1 MNIVQENENMLL
13 KRKEVVLEI
22 KHGNAATPAKTEI
35 TSALATRYSVDPE
48 HVVVDYILTRKGV
61 NESVVKAKIYK
72 EKPKVKPKAEAKKGE
87 TKSEAQTNKAA

>member
-35 TSALATRYSVDPE
+35 IGALATKYSVDPE

-61 NESVVKAKIYK
+61 NESVAKAKIYR
-72 EKPKVKPKAEAKKGE
+72 EKPKAGAKKEEAKG
-87 TKSEAQTNKAA
+87 EAQTNKAA